1 MKYSDY
7 TGSILFIPDLTVE
20 EVLSRV
26 QNFLLFRISNIEN
39 FYLYLAKDT
48 PPYLYELLRIFWTL
62 VWLLPVTCCTA
73 MCNPMISKTVI
84 FERVFFE
91 VNENVFGIKTN
102 GMSCKCVWSR
112 VLTVLS
118 SVYDLT
124 LAVIW
129 RLEFKFDMTHII
141 WIMWPWPR
149 TNWRSLW

>member
-26 QNFLLFRISNIEN
+26 QKSLLFRISNIEN

-62 VWLLPVTCCTA
+62 VWLFPVTCCTA

-84 FERVFFE
+84 FERVFLE
-91 VNENVFGIKTN
+91 VNENVFGIKNN